1 MWCDV
6 LGRGWSWVYQVG
18 GAGSR
23 GDSRGLASQDGV
35 AVLVHVV
42 VEGFLGV
49 GQVSILGIESL
60 VDADG
65 TLVSPFT
72 LVYAVLLVLYV
83 DG

>member
-42 VEGFLGV
+42 VEVFLGV
-49 GQVSILGIESL
+49 GQVSILVSGRCRWDTGLSIHACL
-60 VDADG
+60 VMSCDI
-65 TLVSPFT
+65 
-72 LVYAVLLVLYV
+72 
-83 DG
+83 